1 VKRVIA
7 EIIAASMTGLLHP
20 LFVDVFRAKALFIAL
35 AGLGWS
41 VYFVYRVR
49 RDRSVLQDW
58 GFREKNLRPA
68 SLATLVVLLGGLV
81 ALLLLSSGQG
91 RVRLDL
97 HMIPLLLLY
106 PVWGLLQQFLVQA
119 LFVRNLHDAGASIL
133 VIVLAAAVLFGLVH
147 LPDWKLAIAT
157 FILGAALT
165 PIYLR
170 WPASATAGSEC
181 SPISGSFTAIRGSRC
196 SVQRSKAFRRLPFW
210 LKAES

>member
-1 VKRVIA
+1 VKRAIA
-7 EIIAASMTGLLHP
+7 EIIAAAMTGLLHP
-20 LFVDVFRAKALFIAL
+20 LFVDVLRAKALFVAL

-68 SLATLVVLLGGLV
+68 SLAALVVLLGGLA

-97 HMIPLLLLY
+97 HMTPLLLLY
-106 PVWGLLQQFLVQA
+106 PVWGLLQQFLIQA
-119 LFVRNLHDAGASIL
+119 LFVRNLKSARAPIL
-133 VIVLAAAVLFGLVH
+133 VIVLAAAALFGLVH

-157 FILGAALT
+157 FTLGAALT

-170 WPASATAGSEC
+170 WRNLWPLGVCHGWLGVFAY
-181 SPISGSFTAIRGSRC
+181 
-196 SVQRSKAFRRLPFW
+196 FW
-210 LKAES
+210 LFHRDPWVEVFGSTF